1 MDPATEKKLRDILRY
16 DKVDEMKDFI
26 RQGGDV
32 NIDINTDIDIPIKTK
47 LIIKALSLRMVK
59 LLVESGADIHS
70 RGPGG
75 ITPLLMNAGAIDMTI
90 FTYLLSLDPNLIKDV
105 SANGDTALHLCV
117 KYMYPSGRS
126 LKNAKIILEANPTV
140 DINYINKKGFTA
152 LDLAIQSKDSAR
164 EPIIKLLIDNGAV
177 RNDTTPS
184 QYDASIKEYKASKKI
199 GKFMKN
205 VKSKRNTLRNAWQ
218 PGGEAYEALKNKVN
232 RNGAFSK
239 TRKSRKSKTRKSR
252 K

>member
-16 DKVDEMKDFI
+16 DKVDEMKEFI

-47 LIIKALSLRMVK
+47 LIIKALTLRMAK

-75 ITPLLMNAGAIDMTI
+75 ITPLLMNAGAIDMAI

-105 SANGDTALHLCV
+105 DANGNTALHLCV
-117 KYMYPSGRS
+117 KYPSVFT
-126 LKNAKIILEANPTV
+126 LKNAKIILAANPTV
-140 DINYINKKGFTA
+140 DINYINKNGFTA

-184 QYDASIKEYKASKKI
+184 QYNASIKEYSSRKKI

-205 VKSKRNTLRNAWQ
+205 LKSKRNTLRNAWQ

-239 TRKSRKSKTRKSR
+239 ARKGRKRKTRKSR